1 MFPGGTTSPSQGES
15 RYCNEMNTLNT
26 DEFKQKNEKQINEEV
41 ESLKSRTGRSKFP
54 NHQNQ

>member
-1 MFPGGTTSPSQGES
+1 
-15 RYCNEMNTLNT
+15 MNTLNT

-54 NHQNQ
+54 N